1 MKIDADDCQ
10 KENVMRI
17 CLNLLAASGGGHL
30 TRARAFLDRFHHY
43 VGDIELVVIKD
54 KSVLTEYKTVAGCE
68 VVDVP
73 IGLGEFKSIWRAAWE
88 NIIMPTMLREKKIDI
103 YLTFSSY
110 LPRIFPRALPSVV
123 GVSNLAPFS
132 ESAREAEVSFV
143 IRLKMALLKR
153 NIIAS
158 ARRANDVIALSE
170 TCKEVL
176 IGQGIEPAKI
186 SVIPNGI
193 EEFWFQ
199 REDDNGVLHEY
210 GIVRPY
216 LLYVS
221 NFYHYK
227 NHDRLLSAFAMLPL
241 SIRTAY
247 QLVLIGNPFNQSY
260 YDEVLALRSHLGLE
274 RDVIV
279 IAGED
284 GKRLRQI
291 YQQTALFIFPSLIEN
306 CPNIL
311 LEAMAVG
318 APVIASKL
326 APMPEFGGEAVE
338 YFDPLDASDMALKIS
353 MLLDNP
359 TKRADMK
366 VNSVR
371 QAKFFSWD
379 TFVNDVLNQCL
390 AAYRLRNLE

>member
-1 MKIDADDCQ
+1 MQKDDS
-10 KENVMRI
+10 MRI
-17 CLNLLAASGGGHL
+17 CLNLLAASAGGHL

-43 VGDIELVVIKD
+43 GDSELVVIKE

-73 IGLGEFKSIWRAAWE
+73 IGLGEFKSIRRAAWE
-88 NIIMPTMLREKKIDI
+88 NIIMPAMLREKKIDV

-110 LPRIFPRALPSVV
+110 LPRIFPSSLPSVV

-132 ESAREAEVSFV
+132 ESAREAESSLVL
-143 IRLKMALLKR
+143 RLKMTLLKR

-158 ARRANDVIALSE
+158 ARRANNMIALSVA
-170 TCKEVL
+170 CKDVL
-176 IGQGIEPAKI
+176 IGHGIDPAKI
-186 SVIPNGI
+186 LVIPNGI

-199 REDDNGVLHEY
+199 MSGDSDVLHEY
-210 GIVRPY
+210 GIKRPY

-227 NHDRLLSAFAMLPL
+227 NHHRLLNAFAMLPL
-241 SIRTAY
+241 SIRVAY
-247 QLVLIGNPFNQSY
+247 QLVLIGKPYNRRY

-274 RDVIV
+274 REVIV
-279 IAGED
+279 IAGDSGE
-284 GKRLRQI
+284 RLRLI
-291 YQQTALFIFPSLIEN
+291 YQQTALFVFPSLIEN

-318 APVIASKL
+318 APVMASSL
-326 APMPEFGGEAVE
+326 APMPEFGGEAAE

-353 MLLDNP
+353 SLLDNP
-359 TKRADMK
+359 TRLADMK
-366 VNSVR
+366 INAVR
-371 QAKFFSWD
+371 QAKLFSWD
-379 TFVNDVLNQCL
+379 TFAHDVVQQCL
-390 AAYRLRNLE
+390 ITGRT

>member
-1 MKIDADDCQ
+1 
-10 KENVMRI
+10 MRI
-17 CLNLLAASGGGHL
+17 CLNLLAASAGGHL

-43 VGDIELVVIKD
+43 AGGIELVVIKE

-73 IGLGEFKSIWRAAWE
+73 IGLGEFKSIRRAVWE
-88 NIIMPTMLREKKIDI
+88 NVIMPAMMREKKIDV

-132 ESAREAEVSFV
+132 ESAREAESSFV
-143 IRLKMALLKR
+143 MWLKMTLLKR

-158 ARRANDVIALSE
+158 ARRANNLIALSE

-176 IGQGIEPAKI
+176 IEQGIEPAKI
-186 SVIPNGI
+186 FVIPNGI
-193 EEFWFQ
+193 EECWFQ
-199 REDDNGVLHEY
+199 MAGDSGVLHEY

-227 NHDRLLSAFAMLPL
+227 NHHRLLNVFAMLPQ
-241 SIRTAY
+241 SIRAAY
-247 QLVLIGNPFNQSY
+247 QLVLIGKPINKSY

-274 RDVIV
+274 RDAIV
-279 IAGED
+279 IDGED
-284 GKRLRQI
+284 GERLRQI

-318 APVIASKL
+318 APVVASRL
-326 APMPEFGGEAVE
+326 APMPEFGGEAAE
-338 YFDPLDASDMALKIS
+338 YFDPLDVSDMALKIS
-353 MLLDNP
+353 TLLDNP
-359 TKRADMK
+359 TRLAEMK
-366 VNSVR
+366 VNAVR
-371 QAKFFSWD
+371 QAKLYSWD
-379 TFVNDVLNQCL
+379 TFVHDVMQQCL
-390 AAYRLRNLE
+390 IAGRT

>member
-1 MKIDADDCQ
+1 M
-10 KENVMRI
+10 
-17 CLNLLAASGGGHL
+17 NLLAASAGGHL

-43 VGDIELVVIKD
+43 AGDIELVVLKE
-54 KSVLTEYKTVAGCE
+54 KSVLTEYKTTAGYE

-73 IGLGEFKSIWRAAWE
+73 IGLGEFKSIRRAVWE
-88 NIIMPTMLREKKIDI
+88 NIIMPAMLREKKIDV

-110 LPRIFPRALPSVV
+110 LPRIFPSSLPSVV

-132 ESAREAEVSFV
+132 ESAREAESSLVL
-143 IRLKMALLKR
+143 RLKMALLKR

-158 ARRANDVIALSE
+158 ARRANNMIALSVA
-170 TCKEVL
+170 CKDML
-176 IGQGIEPAKI
+176 IWHGIDPAKI

-199 REDDNGVLHEY
+199 MSGDSDVLHEH
-210 GIVRPY
+210 GIKRPY

-227 NHDRLLSAFAMLPL
+227 NHHRLLNAFAMLPP
-241 SIRTAY
+241 SIRAVY
-247 QLVLIGNPFNQSY
+247 NLVLIGKPYNRRY
-260 YDEVLALRSHLGLE
+260 YDEVLAIRTHLGLE

-279 IAGED
+279 IDGED
-284 GKRLRQI
+284 GERLRQI
-291 YQQTALFIFPSLIEN
+291 YQQSALFIFPSLIEN

-311 LEAMAVG
+311 LEAMAAG
-318 APVIASKL
+318 APVMASRL
-326 APMPEFGGEAVE
+326 APMPEFGGEAAE

-353 MLLDNP
+353 MLLDNQ
-359 TKRADMK
+359 TRLADMK
-366 VNSVR
+366 VSSVR

-379 TFVNDVLNQCL
+379 TFVQDVVQQCSI
-390 AAYRLRNLE
+390 AGARD